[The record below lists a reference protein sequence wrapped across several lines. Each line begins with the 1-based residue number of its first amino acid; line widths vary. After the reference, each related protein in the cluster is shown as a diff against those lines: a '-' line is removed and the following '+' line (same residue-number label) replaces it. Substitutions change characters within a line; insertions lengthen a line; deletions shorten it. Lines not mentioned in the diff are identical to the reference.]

1 MDRLAT
7 KPHQDSRD
15 CAPAGPGRASQHPSV
30 LLLPLL
36 LTLICLASSTTLQAE
51 EADPELERVF
61 SHLEFLEGAWTGNGF
76 GGVTDE
82 VWLPPSGGQ
91 MLGLFRL
98 VGGTMPRFSEILTIG
113 RFDGRIELR
122 LKHFD
127 GQLHGWED
135 KDDVVSFPFES
146 SEPGKVTFRGLEFQK
161 DGDDA
166 LRIELQLRNAE
177 RTWTEVFEFRRR

>member
-1 MDRLAT
+1 MDRLVT
-7 KPHQDSRD
+7 NPYQDSRD
-15 CAPAGPGRASQHPSV
+15 RTLPRSGPATRRPTV
-30 LLLPLL
+30 LLLALL
-36 LTLICLASSTTLQAE
+36 ATVFCLASSSSLHAE

-61 SHLEFLEGAWTGNGF
+61 AHLEFLEGAWTGNGF

-82 VWLPPSGGQ
+82 VWLPPRGGQ

-127 GQLHGWED
+127 GQLHGWEE
-135 KDDVVSFPFES
+135 KADVTSFPFES

-177 RTWTEVFEFRRR
+177 RTWTEVFEFQRR